1 MASRG
6 GARPGAGRRKGKL
19 SQAKRHL
26 SEIAKD
32 HAEAA
37 MQVLFD
43 IATGGESEAA
53 RVSAANAI
61 LDRGYGKPHQAVQ
74 MTGPEGGPLKV
85 ELIRRV
91 IVDPGNPDT

>member
-1 MASRG
+1 MAPHG

-19 SQAKRHL
+19 SAAKRHL

-43 IATGGESEAA
+43 IATSGESEAA

-91 IVDPGNPDT
+91 IVDPGNPDA

>member
-1 MASRG
+1 MAPHG

-19 SQAKRHL
+19 SEAKRHL

-32 HAEAA
+32 HAAEAL
-37 MQVLFD
+37 QVLVD
-43 IATGGESEAA
+43 IATSGESEAA

-74 MTGPEGGPLKV
+74 MTGAEGGPLKV

-91 IVDPGNPDT
+91 IVDPGNPDA

>member
-1 MASRG
+1 MAPHG

-19 SQAKRHL
+19 SEAKRHL

-32 HAEAA
+32 HAAA
-37 MQVLFD
+37 ALQVLVD
-43 IATGGESEAA
+43 IATSGESEAA

-91 IVDPGNPDT
+91 IVDPGNPDA